1 MTFLSIQ
8 TPYKDD
14 LTRFTRLNETS
25 THQNTSKLELVSI
38 FDFTDRNEDGS
49 TTSCNCCTSKIH
61 TCYESAILS
70 IVTVWV

>member
-8 TPYKDD
+8 TPYKDN
-14 LTRFTRLNETS
+14 LTRFTRFGETS
-25 THQNTSKLELVSI
+25 TYQNTSKLELVSI

-49 TTSCNCCTSKIH
+49 TTSCNCGTSKIH